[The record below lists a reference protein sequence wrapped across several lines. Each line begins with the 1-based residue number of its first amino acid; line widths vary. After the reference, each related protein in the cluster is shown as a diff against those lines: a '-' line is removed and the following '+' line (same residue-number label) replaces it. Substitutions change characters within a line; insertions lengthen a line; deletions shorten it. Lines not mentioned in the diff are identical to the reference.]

1 MINIIQSTIHL
12 NIYFLVYLSSSPFD
26 TRKFNLNATRPDC
39 WHILDS
45 SLIEKVSVNF
55 LINIAAM
62 EPKRS
67 VFISNGV
74 EKNLLDILPKEMKI
88 LITDESSIDKLVKN
102 YFFHIFI
109 NTYLFILAFA
119 LILIYKKERILND
132 LKNPEIPTEDLRET
146 ISAHCQRR
154 NPMRSEG
161 WIADSLD
168 SSYEHINL
176 EKKFPDCSDELITS
190 DLEILGHWSFTALN
204 YRNDIDVLLRLTFRI
219 FEDFGLLKEF
229 EISAER
235 FKFFLLAVNANYF
248 DNPYHNFC
256 HVVDV
261 LQCCYY
267 LLKKSGY
274 GQLPKLLGSQNLFAL
289 LIGCL
294 CHDLG
299 HPSFGNNFLK
309 ETDHPLSILFND
321 SSVLEN
327 YHAMVLFSIM
337 RCPLYDWIS
346 NSKIEKKKF
355 RKCLLGC
362 VLGTDMSNHFDFIKQ
377 FEKSFPI
384 VNNSEAGGSG
394 GGGDSFILSFDEKC
408 QLATALIKCSDISN
422 VLRPFP
428 IAKSWGVSL
437 LNEFVLQGD
446 YERLIG
452 INLGPLNDRKT
463 LKIGEAQNQF
473 LTIVAAP
480 LYRVMSGKI
489 GNLDCFEEWISENS
503 NNWLN
508 FDDSSIKFDK

>member
-1 MINIIQSTIHL
+1 
-12 NIYFLVYLSSSPFD
+12 
-26 TRKFNLNATRPDC
+26 
-39 WHILDS
+39 
-45 SLIEKVSVNF
+45 
-55 LINIAAM
+55 
-62 EPKRS
+62 
-67 VFISNGV
+67 
-74 EKNLLDILPKEMKI
+74 
-88 LITDESSIDKLVKN
+88 
-102 YFFHIFI
+102 
-109 NTYLFILAFA
+109 
-119 LILIYKKERILND
+119 
-132 LKNPEIPTEDLRET
+132 
-146 ISAHCQRR
+146 
-154 NPMRSEG
+154 MRSEG

-176 EKKFPDCSDELITS
+176 EKKFPDCSDESITS
-190 DLEILGHWSFTALN
+190 DLEVLGNWSFTALN
-204 YRNDIDVLLRLTFRI
+204 YRNNIDVLLRLTFRI

-229 EISAER
+229 EISTER
-235 FKFFLLAVNANYF
+235 FKYFLLAINANYF

-267 LLKKSGY
+267 LLKNSGY
-274 GQLPKLLGSQNLFAL
+274 GQLPKLLGSLNLFAL

-346 NSKIEKKKF
+346 NSKIDKKKF

-362 VLGTDMSNHFDFIKQ
+362 VLGTDMSNHFDFIKK
-377 FEKSFPI
+377 FENSFPN
-384 VNNSEAGGSG
+384 VNNSDPKSGDEA
-394 GGGDSFILSFDEKC
+394 FILSFDEKC

-422 VLRPFP
+422 VLRPFS
-428 IAKSWGVSL
+428 IAKSWGVAL

-452 INLGPLNDRKT
+452 INLGPLNDRET

-489 GNLDCFEEWISENS
+489 GNLDCFEEWIGENS

-508 FDDSSIKFDK
+508 FDDSSIKFDE